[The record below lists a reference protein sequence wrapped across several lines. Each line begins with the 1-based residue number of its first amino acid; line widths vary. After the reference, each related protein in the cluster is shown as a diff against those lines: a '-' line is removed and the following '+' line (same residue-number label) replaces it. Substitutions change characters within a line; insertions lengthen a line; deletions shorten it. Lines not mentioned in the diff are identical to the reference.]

1 MRKRLF
7 NQQSGSRSRET
18 QKTWRTSVLARIM
31 MALFALMLIPQA
43 MWAQSGDYP
52 ITLNNYNSQGYK
64 VTTSINSNNKGN
76 VLNDGTVSFSY
87 NSTYNTGILTLNGTT
102 FNGYIES
109 QLDALTIEFSGK
121 NIFAA
126 TNEYGDIANS
136 GAGHHGYIL
145 STKDGSSLTLKALS
159 SSSSLDIRNE
169 HGNAVAEGFSSITL
183 EDGTYASSG
192 YPFHFDS
199 TNKYYVERR
208 GNKIQTITYTTTPTY
223 MLWIGSSTN
232 GFRQLTDDN
241 LTSTNSGGVITSGTV
256 SFDNSSSTLTL
267 DGATIATGDIESGF
281 GDLKI
286 LLKGNNTMTH
296 DGYDGADEPVITS
309 KSGTLTFD
317 TDGTGSL
324 KLQNDGSFG
333 FSYTFSSFSAVN
345 YNNGLVFNPTTNEIA
360 VTIYPLSINAL
371 PVTSAN
377 QNDILTGA
385 NAGKVSYSQ
394 DATTGIG
401 TLTLNGASMPGALV
415 WSSNTDLIIQYS
427 GENSITNTTGDAI
440 VTIVTPA
447 PTVRFVSVGTGVD
460 KLTLTS
466 GIVDSPIEGFM
477 VSTNDYD
484 LGEVANASTIT
495 RVFTNTLFSGGD
507 GTSGTPFLISTKED
521 LRDLATFVN
530 TDVLNTTGKYF
541 RVTTDIDCTGLDFNP
556 IGISDDHAFMG
567 TFDGNKK
574 IISNLQVTGVLAGLF
589 GYVLDGNVSNL
600 TLYKCNIKGDNSN
613 EACYA
618 GAIAGKVGGTGSSNI
633 CNNKV
638 TGTSTVS
645 VLTPNGYDGYIGAIF
660 GAFNSGVSL
669 KNYYEYT
676 VKVIGN
682 GNVDKTDYTPRGN
695 GFGSEITADDGAVL
709 YTKTLSTPAITHGTI
724 TPWYLTND
732 AYPNSG
738 KFAPGQT
745 AYFMVTPT
753 AGYAITT
760 ATVTYTIAGNSQ
772 EIDANLEA
780 LLSGDGSYVYSF
792 TMPDAD
798 DVTATVSLAIN
809 ISDAVYTATIEN
821 ATYSPTA
828 SLTPTKVK
836 LTSKDGTTIT
846 LDSSN
851 NDFTI
856 TAQTFGGEPA
866 EFTNAGDYEV
876 TIKGVEAKGYT
887 GTETINYT
895 IDQAQATISAA
906 PTAIT
911 GLTYDGSLQ
920 NLVNPGTVTGGTMKY
935 SLDYNAADD
944 AWTTTV
950 PQGKNASGNTPY
962 EVYYMVAGNTNYKGV
977 AKSTNNKV
985 EVTISPKTISNTN
998 TDISLNSNSFEY
1010 NTQNQKPTITSVV
1023 VDGNLSLDSNNDYD
1037 ETNVGG
1043 TDVGLYTVTV
1053 NGKGNYTGSAST
1065 QFNITAT
1072 TFSPVITISGWTYG
1086 SYSSATNGPTV
1097 TNPGGGDVVFKFK
1110 KKGDPD
1116 TNYSTGVPTQV
1127 GDYTVK
1133 AEVAA
1138 KGNYQAAEATADFTI
1153 SPLNVTPNVA
1163 LILPTPSYV
1172 YDGTAKTP
1180 DVTVT
1185 VANAPAALTTNDY
1198 DVGYDSN
1205 INAGTNT
1212 AKVTV
1217 TLKGNYTGSK
1227 VVNFSI
1233 SPKDINTAK
1242 FSAIDPQTYS
1252 GSAFTPKPIVTIVLA
1267 TGTVTLTEGQD
1278 FTYGY
1283 SNNVNVPAD
1292 ANTKP
1297 TVTITGI
1304 NNYTSTASTNFTINP
1319 AAITPEITVSDWTYG
1334 AYNATTNGPKVTD
1347 ASNPGGGAVTFK
1359 YKKQGDPDA
1368 NYGTSLPTLVGD
1380 YTVKAEVAAKGNYQG
1395 GTATANF
1402 SIKKAAASITPPKAK
1417 TLTYNGADQELVS
1430 AGSSSDGQV
1439 QYKLSTETTWST
1451 SIPKRMDKGTYMVD
1465 YQLIG
1470 DANHSDIAPASVQ
1483 VTISPKTISN
1493 ANTTITLSSS
1503 SFVYNTTVQQP
1514 SVQSAAVDG
1523 KNLTTSDYTVSYNG
1537 GTNVGSYTV
1546 TVSGT
1551 GNYDGSATAGFN
1563 ITAAPII
1570 PVIEVYEWAYG
1581 AYNATTNG
1589 PKVTDTSNPGV
1600 GAVTFKYKKQ
1610 GDPDANYGTS
1620 LPTLVGDYTVK
1631 AEVAAKGNYQGGT
1644 ATANFSIKKAAASI
1658 TPPKAKTLTYNGAD
1672 QELVS
1677 AGSSSDGQVQYKLS
1691 TETTWSTSIPKRMD
1705 KGTYTVDY
1713 QLIGDANHSDIA
1725 PASVQVTI
1733 SPKSIGD
1740 VTIAAIA
1747 NQTYTGSVIKPA
1759 LTLTDGNNVLTEGTH
1774 YDVTFTSNVNVGTA
1788 TATITGKGNYAGS
1801 TPRTFTIIP
1810 KSIKGVSVTVGD
1822 TYTYTSAPIVP
1833 ADADITVMDGSKILV
1848 KNTDFT
1854 LSVSNNTNAGTAT
1867 VTVTGKGNYDS
1878 ATSETGSF
1886 TIDQATITSVTLDQ
1900 TLFVY
1905 APRVAYSVNV
1915 TVMAGSLTVP
1925 SGSYTVT
1932 VDGVTGNSATA
1943 AGTHTVRAT
1952 ARTDIA
1958 NNFKGYAETTFAIME
1973 RTVSIDFGGRT
1984 FRTFYDGN
1992 ETFLLPDGITAYIVT
2007 GVNGNAVTVKQV
2019 SYVLQGIPVLLES
2032 TPGTTNVAD
2041 PAESFTG
2048 NLLKYAATATPAT
2061 DKHYVLYNNEFVR
2074 TTGTINGKVYLD
2086 LTGYSGDA
2094 RSLVIGDG
2102 MTGINV
2108 SVSDE
2113 DDGDAKW
2120 YDMQG
2125 RRINKPT
2132 KSGVYIKDGK
2142 KVVVKTRY

>member
-1 MRKRLF
+1 
-7 NQQSGSRSRET
+7 
-18 QKTWRTSVLARIM
+18 
-31 MALFALMLIPQA
+31 
-43 MWAQSGDYP
+43 
-52 ITLNNYNSQGYK
+52 
-64 VTTSINSNNKGN
+64 
-76 VLNDGTVSFSY
+76 
-87 NSTYNTGILTLNGTT
+87 
-102 FNGYIES
+102 
-109 QLDALTIEFSGK
+109 
-121 NIFAA
+121 
-126 TNEYGDIANS
+126 
-136 GAGHHGYIL
+136 
-145 STKDGSSLTLKALS
+145 
-159 SSSSLDIRNE
+159 
-169 HGNAVAEGFSSITL
+169 
-183 EDGTYASSG
+183 
-192 YPFHFDS
+192 
-199 TNKYYVERR
+199 
-208 GNKIQTITYTTTPTY
+208 
-223 MLWIGSSTN
+223 
-232 GFRQLTDDN
+232 
-241 LTSTNSGGVITSGTV
+241 
-256 SFDNSSSTLTL
+256 
-267 DGATIATGDIESGF
+267 
-281 GDLKI
+281 
-286 LLKGNNTMTH
+286 
-296 DGYDGADEPVITS
+296 
-309 KSGTLTFD
+309 
-317 TDGTGSL
+317 
-324 KLQNDGSFG
+324 
-333 FSYTFSSFSAVN
+333 
-345 YNNGLVFNPTTNEIA
+345 
-360 VTIYPLSINAL
+360 
-371 PVTSAN
+371 
-377 QNDILTGA
+377 
-385 NAGKVSYSQ
+385 
-394 DATTGIG
+394 
-401 TLTLNGASMPGALV
+401 MPGALV

-574 IISNLQVTGVLAGLF
+574 VISNLQVTGVLAGLF

-633 CNNKV
+633 CNNNV

-695 GFGSEITADDGAVL
+695 GLGSEITADDGAVL

-724 TPWYLTND
+724 TPWYLTKD

-753 AGYAITT
+753 AGYAITA
-760 ATVTYTIAGNSQ
+760 ATVTYTIVGVSQ

-836 LTSKDGTTIT
+836 LTLQSGATIT

-856 TAQTFGGEPA
+856 TGITNLNGDAVT
-866 EFTNAGDYEV
+866 EFTKADTYLV
-876 TIKGVEAKGYT
+876 TIQGKGNYT
-887 GTETINYT
+887 GTRTDISYT

-911 GLTYDGSLQ
+911 GLTYDGSLH
-920 NLVNPGTVTGGTMKY
+920 NLVNPGTVTAGTMKY
-935 SLDYNAADD
+935 SLDYNAAAAD
-944 AWTTTV
+944 WTATV
-950 PQGKNASGNTPY
+950 PQGKNATDSPY
-962 EVYYMVAGNTNYKGV
+962 TVYYMVEGDANYSGV
-977 AKSTNNKV
+977 AKSKNKKV

-998 TDISLNSNSFEY
+998 TVISLNSNSFEY

-1065 QFNITAT
+1065 QYNITAT

-1097 TNPGGGDVVFKFK
+1097 TNPGGGNVVFKYK

-1138 KGNYQAAEATADFTI
+1138 KGNYQAAETTADFTI

-1163 LILPTPSYV
+1163 LTLPTPSYV

-1252 GSAFTPKPIVTIVLA
+1252 GSAFTPKPNVTIVLA

-1347 ASNPGGGAVTFK
+1347 SSNPGGGAVTFKYKKQGDPDTSYDTPLPTLVGDYTVKAEVAAKGNYQGGTTTADFSIKKAAASMTPPTAKTLTYNGTDQELVTAGSSSDGQIQYKLSTEAAWSTSIPKRTDKGTYTVDYQLIGDENHNDIASASIPVTISPKTITKNNTTITLSSSSFVYNTAVQQPSVQSVAVDGKNLTTGDYSVSYNGGTNVGSYTVTVTGTGNYDGSAIAGFNITAAPITPVIQVSDWVYGAYNATTNGPKVTDASNPGGGAVTFK

-1380 YTVKAEVAAKGNYQG
+1380 YTVQATVAAKGNYQG

-1402 SIKKAAASITPPKAK
+1402 SITKAASTVTPPSAK
-1417 TLTYNGADQELVS
+1417 TLTYTGSAQELVT
-1430 AGSSSDGQV
+1430 A
-1439 QYKLSTETTWST
+1439 
-1451 SIPKRMDKGTYMVD
+1451 
-1465 YQLIG
+1465 
-1470 DANHSDIAPASVQ
+1470 
-1483 VTISPKTISN
+1483 
-1493 ANTTITLSSS
+1493 
-1503 SFVYNTTVQQP
+1503 
-1514 SVQSAAVDG
+1514 
-1523 KNLTTSDYTVSYNG
+1523 
-1537 GTNVGSYTV
+1537 
-1546 TVSGT
+1546 
-1551 GNYDGSATAGFN
+1551 GSATGGN
-1563 ITAAPII
+1563 I
-1570 PVIEVYEWAYG
+1570 EY
-1581 AYNATTNG
+1581 
-1589 PKVTDTSNPGV
+1589 
-1600 GAVTFKYKKQ
+1600 
-1610 GDPDANYGTS
+1610 S
-1620 LPTLVGDYTVK
+1620 LD
-1631 AEVAAKGNYQGGT
+1631 
-1644 ATANFSIKKAAASI
+1644 
-1658 TPPKAKTLTYNGAD
+1658 
-1672 QELVS
+1672 
-1677 AGSSSDGQVQYKLS
+1677 
-1691 TETTWSTSIPKRMD
+1691 
-1705 KGTYTVDY
+1705 
-1713 QLIGDANHSDIA
+1713 
-1725 PASVQVTI
+1725 
-1733 SPKSIGD
+1733 
-1740 VTIAAIA
+1740 
-1747 NQTYTGSVIKPA
+1747 
-1759 LTLTDGNNVLTEGTH
+1759 
-1774 YDVTFTSNVNVGTA
+1774 
-1788 TATITGKGNYAGS
+1788 
-1801 TPRTFTIIP
+1801 
-1810 KSIKGVSVTVGD
+1810 
-1822 TYTYTSAPIVP
+1822 
-1833 ADADITVMDGSKILV
+1833 
-1848 KNTDFT
+1848 
-1854 LSVSNNTNAGTAT
+1854 
-1867 VTVTGKGNYDS
+1867 
-1878 ATSETGSF
+1878 
-1886 TIDQATITSVTLDQ
+1886 
-1900 TLFVY
+1900 
-1905 APRVAYSVNV
+1905 
-1915 TVMAGSLTVP
+1915 
-1925 SGSYTVT
+1925 
-1932 VDGVTGNSATA
+1932 
-1943 AGTHTVRAT
+1943 
-1952 ARTDIA
+1952 
-1958 NNFKGYAETTFAIME
+1958 
-1973 RTVSIDFGGRT
+1973 
-1984 FRTFYDGN
+1984 
-1992 ETFLLPDGITAYIVT
+1992 
-2007 GVNGNAVTVKQV
+2007 
-2019 SYVLQGIPVLLES
+2019 
-2032 TPGTTNVAD
+2032 GTT
-2041 PAESFTG
+2041 
-2048 NLLKYAATATPAT
+2048 
-2061 DKHYVLYNNEFVR
+2061 
-2074 TTGTINGKVYLD
+2074 
-2086 LTGYSGDA
+2086 
-2094 RSLVIGDG
+2094 
-2102 MTGINV
+2102 
-2108 SVSDE
+2108 
-2113 DDGDAKW
+2113 
-2120 YDMQG
+2120 
-2125 RRINKPT
+2125 
-2132 KSGVYIKDGK
+2132 
-2142 KVVVKTRY
+2142 